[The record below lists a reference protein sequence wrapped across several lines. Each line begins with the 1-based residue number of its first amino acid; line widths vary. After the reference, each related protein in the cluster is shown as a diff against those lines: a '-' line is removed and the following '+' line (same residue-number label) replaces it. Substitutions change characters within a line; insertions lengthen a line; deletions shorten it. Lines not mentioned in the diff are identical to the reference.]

1 MKRNRTSLRI
11 LAAAILA
18 VAGLLPAA
26 QAAEPFPVKP
36 VTIVVP
42 FPPGGGADILARV
55 IGQKLSETWGQP
67 VVIETKPGAAGVLGA
82 GVVAR
87 SPADGYTLLM
97 AAGGAVTPDNMKD
110 LAPVTLVSAPPY
122 LLAVSA
128 SMPVNSVKELIAM
141 AKAKPGAIN
150 FASSGPGSA
159 SHLAAEQFMALSQTK
174 MTHVPYKGIGQAV
187 NDLVAG
193 TVTVMF
199 GPPPPLL
206 PHVQGG
212 KLKALA
218 LTGAERS
225 PLFKDLPTVAEA
237 GVPGYEAVGWYGLL
251 APAKTPREIV
261 LRISEETARAL
272 RAPAVQERL
281 AGVGATPVG
290 NTPEQFAKFLEAD
303 IAKSSDLMRKAGVTP
318 Q

>member
-1 MKRNRTSLRI
+1 MKLRV
-11 LAAAILA
+11 LAALVCAMA
-18 VAGLLPAA
+18 VLSVR
-26 QAAEPFPVKP
+26 AAEPFPVKP

-97 AAGGAVTPDNMKD
+97 AAGGAVTPDNLKD

-128 SMPVNSVKELIAM
+128 SMQVSSVQELIAY

-159 SHLAAEQFMALSQTK
+159 SHLAAELFMSMSQTK

-206 PHVQGG
+206 PHVQSG
-212 KLKALA
+212 KLRALA
-218 LTGAERS
+218 VTGAERS

-237 GVPGYEAVGWYGLL
+237 GVPGYEAVGWYGIL
-251 APAKTPREIV
+251 APAKTPRDIV
-261 LRISEETARAL
+261 ARVADETSRAL

-281 AGVGATPVG
+281 AGVGAMPVG
-290 NTPEQFAKFLEAD
+290 NSPEQFARFLEAD
-303 IAKSSDLMRKAGVTP
+303 IAKAWDLMRKAGVAP